1 MEKQFKQTKREETM
15 KYKIN
20 IKCDINTENE
30 NLKNNIVELKNEF
43 LELNTLYLKQN
54 EKVAYYYEDINTG
67 TVLSYNSDILFYAA
81 SSIKILVCVMLLEMA
96 QNKEL
101 DLEEK
106 LLVTMEDL
114 KQDTGIIKY
123 QKEDTY
129 YTIRELIKLT
139 ITESD
144 NTAYIKLVNY
154 VGKDALEEYGKSL
167 GALHIMEGKDLFGL
181 INCDDMAIY
190 WKKVRKFILNNKEL
204 GKEFHTYLSNPSFE
218 IVDKKN
224 INNNNFVKKYGSWDI
239 AYHEAGYV
247 EDDKPYYMIILT
259 QKFKCDDKEKFVNET
274 AKRINK
280 IHKIINYN
288 K

>member
-1 MEKQFKQTKREETM
+1 M

-123 QKEDTY
+123 QKDIQ
-129 YTIRELIKLT
+129 TI
-139 ITESD
+139 
-144 NTAYIKLVNY
+144 Y
-154 VGKDALEEYGKSL
+154 
-167 GALHIMEGKDLFGL
+167 
-181 INCDDMAIY
+181 
-190 WKKVRKFILNNKEL
+190 
-204 GKEFHTYLSNPSFE
+204 
-218 IVDKKN
+218 KN
-224 INNNNFVKKYGSWDI
+224 I
-239 AYHEAGYV
+239 
-247 EDDKPYYMIILT
+247 
-259 QKFKCDDKEKFVNET
+259 
-274 AKRINK
+274 R
-280 IHKIINYN
+280 
-288 K
+288 